1 MQSKQSLSKISNYSG
16 LAVSAIVHVAAA
28 YFLLSHNFSEIK
40 IGEQKPIKIALNSF
54 TPVPQ
59 TSAPQISEQVMI
71 PEPTPPA
78 PPPPP
83 EPPKPEPKPEP
94 KVEPKP
100 LPKPEPKVEPKP
112 LPKPEPKKIEKPKAE
127 PKKVEKKP
135 LPKPEPRPEPKIEP
149 KVEPKPAITA
159 PAPTATPAPVVNSNL
174 PANNKSIAAAPAQK
188 VAQELNLSNAQSD
201 EDFSK
206 VIAAVKKYKSYPNN
220 ARRMKHQGVVEVRF
234 LLKTDGSIDE
244 LKVTKSSGFE
254 SLDNGAL
261 ENVKKASSE
270 FPKPKE
276 DRYLRFPIAFTL
288 R

>member
-83 EPPKPEPKPEP
+83 QPPKPEPKPEP

-100 LPKPEPKVEPKP
+100 L
-112 LPKPEPKKIEKPKAE
+112 LKPEPKKIEKPKPE

-135 LPKPEPRPEPKIEP
+135 LSKPEPRPEPKIEP

-159 PAPTATPAPVVNSNL
+159 PAPTATPTPAVNSNL
-174 PANNKSIAAAPAQK
+174 PANNKSIASAPAQK

-201 EDFSK
+201 ENFSK

-276 DRYLRFPIAFTL
+276 ARYLRFPIAFTL

>member
-40 IGEQKPIKIALNSF
+40 IDEQKPIKIALNSF

-78 PPPPP
+78 PPP

-94 KVEPKP
+94 KI
-100 LPKPEPKVEPKP
+100 EPKP
-112 LPKPEPKKIEKPKAE
+112 LPKPEPKKIEKPKPE

-149 KVEPKPAITA
+149 KVEPTPAITTPS
-159 PAPTATPAPVVNSNL
+159 PAATPAPAVNSNL
-174 PANNKSIAAAPAQK
+174 PANNKSIASAPAQK

-206 VIAAVKKYKSYPNN
+206 VIAAVKKHKNYPNN

-234 LLKTDGSIDE
+234 LLKTDSSIDE

-276 DRYLRFPIAFTL
+276 ARYLRFPIAFTL

>member
-1 MQSKQSLSKISNYSG
+1 LQSKQSLSKISNYSG

-59 TSAPQISEQVMI
+59 TSAPQISEQVLI

-83 EPPKPEPKPEP
+83 EPPKPE
-94 KVEPKP
+94 
-100 LPKPEPKVEPKP
+100 LKPEPKVEPKP
-112 LPKPEPKKIEKPKAE
+112 LPKPEPKKIEKPKPE

-149 KVEPKPAITA
+149 KVEPKPDITA
-159 PAPTATPAPVVNSNL
+159 PAPTATPAPAVNSNL

-206 VIAAVKKYKSYPNN
+206 VIAAVKKHKSYPNN

-276 DRYLRFPIAFTL
+276 ARYLRFPIAFTL
-288 R
+288 K

>member
-59 TSAPQISEQVMI
+59 TTAPQISEQVLI

-83 EPPKPEPKPEP
+83 EPPKPEPKKIE
-94 KVEPKP
+94 K
-100 LPKPEPKVEPKP
+100 
-112 LPKPEPKKIEKPKAE
+112 PKPEPKKM
-127 PKKVEKKP
+127 EKKP
-135 LPKPEPRPEPKIEP
+135 LPKPEPKIEP
-149 KVEPKPAITA
+149 KVEPKPAITP
-159 PAPTATPAPVVNSNL
+159 PAPVATPAPAVNSNL
-174 PANNKSIAAAPAQK
+174 PANNKSIASAPAQK

-206 VIAAVKKYKSYPNN
+206 VIAAVKKHKSYPNN

-234 LLKTDGSIDE
+234 LLKTDGNIDE

-276 DRYLRFPIAFTL
+276 ARYLRFPIAFTL

>member
-16 LAVSAIVHVAAA
+16 LAVSAIVHVVAA

-59 TSAPQISEQVMI
+59 TTAPQISEQVLI

-83 EPPKPEPKPEP
+83 EP
-94 KVEPKP
+94 
-100 LPKPEPKVEPKP
+100 PKPEPKVEPKP
-112 LPKPEPKKIEKPKAE
+112 LPKPEPKKIEKPKPE

-135 LPKPEPRPEPKIEP
+135 EPKPEPRPEPKIEP
-149 KVEPKPAITA
+149 KVEPKPEPTPAVTA
-159 PAPTATPAPVVNSNL
+159 PAPIATPAPAVNTNL
-174 PANNKSIAAAPAQK
+174 PANNKSIASAPAQK

-206 VIAAVKKYKSYPNN
+206 VIAAVKKHKSYPNN

-276 DRYLRFPIAFTL
+276 ARYLRFPIAFTL

>member
-1 MQSKQSLSKISNYSG
+1 MQSKQSLSKISNYSD

-59 TSAPQISEQVMI
+59 TSAPQISDQVLI

-100 LPKPEPKVEPKP
+100 LPKPEPK
-112 LPKPEPKKIEKPKAE
+112 KIEKPKPE

-135 LPKPEPRPEPKIEP
+135 LPKPEPRPEPKTEP

-159 PAPTATPAPVVNSNL
+159 PAPTTTPAPAVNSNL

-206 VIAAVKKYKSYPNN
+206 VIAAVKKHKSYPNN

>member
-16 LAVSAIVHVAAA
+16 LAVSAIMHVAAA

-59 TSAPQISEQVMI
+59 TTAPQISEQVMI

-83 EPPKPEPKPEP
+83 QPPKPE
-94 KVEPKP
+94 
-100 LPKPEPKVEPKP
+100 PKPEPKVEPKP
-112 LPKPEPKKIEKPKAE
+112 LPKPEPKKIEKPKPE

-149 KVEPKPAITA
+149 KVEPKPAVTA
-159 PAPTATPAPVVNSNL
+159 PAPTATPAPAINSNL
-174 PANNKSIAAAPAQK
+174 PANNKSIASAPAQK

-206 VIAAVKKYKSYPNN
+206 VIAAVKKHKSYPNN

-276 DRYLRFPIAFTL
+276 ARYLRFPIAFTL

>member
-16 LAVSAIVHVAAA
+16 LAVSAIVHVAVA
-28 YFLLSHNFSEIK
+28 YFLFSHNFSEIK

-94 KVEPKP
+94 K
-100 LPKPEPKVEPKP
+100 
-112 LPKPEPKKIEKPKAE
+112 KIEKPKAE

-135 LPKPEPRPEPKIEP
+135 LPKPEHRPEPKIEP

-159 PAPTATPAPVVNSNL
+159 PAPIATPAPVVNSNL
-174 PANNKSIAAAPAQK
+174 PANNKSIASAPAQK

-206 VIAAVKKYKSYPNN
+206 VIAAVKKHKSYPNN

-276 DRYLRFPIAFTL
+276 ARYLRFPIAFTL

>member
-28 YFLLSHNFSEIK
+28 YFLLSHNFSEVK

-71 PEPTPPA
+71 PEPIPPT
-78 PPPPP
+78 PPP

-94 KVEPKP
+94 KI
-100 LPKPEPKVEPKP
+100 EPKP
-112 LPKPEPKKIEKPKAE
+112 LPKPEPKKIEKPKPE

-174 PANNKSIAAAPAQK
+174 PANNKSIAVAPAQK

-206 VIAAVKKYKSYPNN
+206 VIAAVKKHKNYPNN

-276 DRYLRFPIAFTL
+276 ARYLRFPIAFTL

>member
-59 TSAPQISEQVMI
+59 TTAPQISEQVMI

-78 PPPPP
+78 PPPEP

-100 LPKPEPKVEPKP
+100 I
-112 LPKPEPKKIEKPKAE
+112 PKPEPKKIEKPKPE

-135 LPKPEPRPEPKIEP
+135 LPKPEPRPEPKTEP

-159 PAPTATPAPVVNSNL
+159 PAPTTTPAPAVNSNL
-174 PANNKSIAAAPAQK
+174 PANNKSIASAPAQK

-276 DRYLRFPIAFTL
+276 ARYLRFPIAFTL
-288 R
+288 K

>member
-59 TSAPQISEQVMI
+59 TTAPQISEQVMI

-78 PPPPP
+78 PPPEP

-100 LPKPEPKVEPKP
+100 LPKPEPK
-112 LPKPEPKKIEKPKAE
+112 KIEKPKPE

-135 LPKPEPRPEPKIEP
+135 LPKPEPRPEPKTEP

-159 PAPTATPAPVVNSNL
+159 PAPTTTPAPAVNSNL
-174 PANNKSIAAAPAQK
+174 PANNKSIASAPAQK

-206 VIAAVKKYKSYPNN
+206 VIAAVKKHKSYPNN

-276 DRYLRFPIAFTL
+276 ARYLRFPIAFTL
-288 R
+288 K

>member
-59 TSAPQISEQVMI
+59 TTAPQISEQVMI

-100 LPKPEPKVEPKP
+100 LPKPEPKKIEK
-112 LPKPEPKKIEKPKAE
+112 PKPEPKKM
-127 PKKVEKKP
+127 EKKP
-135 LPKPEPRPEPKIEP
+135 LPKPEPKIEP
-149 KVEPKPAITA
+149 KVEPKPAITPPA
-159 PAPTATPAPVVNSNL
+159 PAVNSNL
-174 PANNKSIAAAPAQK
+174 PANNKSIASAPAQK

-206 VIAAVKKYKSYPNN
+206 VIAAVKKHKSYPNN

>member
-40 IGEQKPIKIALNSF
+40 IDEQKPIKIALNSF

-78 PPPPP
+78 PPPEP

-100 LPKPEPKVEPKP
+100 LPKPEPK
-112 LPKPEPKKIEKPKAE
+112 KIEKPKPE

-135 LPKPEPRPEPKIEP
+135 LPKPEPRPEPKTEP

-174 PANNKSIAAAPAQK
+174 PANNKSIASAPAQK

-206 VIAAVKKYKSYPNN
+206 VIAAVKKHKSYPNN

-288 R
+288 K

>member
-16 LAVSAIVHVAAA
+16 LAVSAIVHVAVA

-59 TSAPQISEQVMI
+59 TSAPQIAEQVMI

-100 LPKPEPKVEPKP
+100 LPKPEPK
-112 LPKPEPKKIEKPKAE
+112 KIEKPKPE

-135 LPKPEPRPEPKIEP
+135 LPKPEPRPEPKTEP

-159 PAPTATPAPVVNSNL
+159 PAPTTTPAPAVNSNL
-174 PANNKSIAAAPAQK
+174 PANNKSIASAPAQK

-206 VIAAVKKYKSYPNN
+206 VIAAVKKHKSYPNN

-234 LLKTDGSIDE
+234 LLKTDGNIDE

-276 DRYLRFPIAFTL
+276 ARYLRFPIAFTL

>member
-1 MQSKQSLSKISNYSG
+1 M
-16 LAVSAIVHVAAA
+16 AAA

-59 TSAPQISEQVMI
+59 TTAPQISEQVMI

-83 EPPKPEPKPEP
+83 EPKI
-94 KVEPKP
+94 EPKP
-100 LPKPEPKVEPKP
+100 LPK
-112 LPKPEPKKIEKPKAE
+112 LEPKKIEKPKPE

-135 LPKPEPRPEPKIEP
+135 LPKPEPRPEPK
-149 KVEPKPAITA
+149 VEPKPEPAPAVTA
-159 PAPTATPAPVVNSNL
+159 PAPVATPAPVVNTNL
-174 PANNKSIAAAPAQK
+174 PANNKSIASAPAQK

-201 EDFSK
+201 EDFNK

-276 DRYLRFPIAFTL
+276 ARYLRFPIAFTL

>member
-83 EPPKPEPKPEP
+83 EPPKSEPKP
-94 KVEPKP
+94 
-100 LPKPEPKVEPKP
+100 
-112 LPKPEPKKIEKPKAE
+112 
-127 PKKVEKKP
+127 
-135 LPKPEPRPEPKIEP
+135 EP

-159 PAPTATPAPVVNSNL
+159 PAPTATPAPAVNSNL

-188 VAQELNLSNAQSD
+188 VAQELNLANAQSD

-206 VIAAVKKYKSYPNN
+206 VIAAVKKHKSYPNN

-234 LLKTDGSIDE
+234 LLKTDGSIDD

-276 DRYLRFPIAFTL
+276 ARYLRFPIAFTL

>member
-59 TSAPQISEQVMI
+59 TSAPQISEQVLI

-83 EPPKPEPKPEP
+83 QPPKPEPKPEP
-94 KVEPKP
+94 KI
-100 LPKPEPKVEPKP
+100 EPKP
-112 LPKPEPKKIEKPKAE
+112 LPKPEPKKIEKPKPE

-159 PAPTATPAPVVNSNL
+159 PAPTATPATAVNSNL
-174 PANNKSIAAAPAQK
+174 PANNKSIASAPAQK
-188 VAQELNLSNAQSD
+188 VAQELNLANAQSD

-206 VIAAVKKYKSYPNN
+206 VIAAVKKHKNYPSN
-220 ARRMKHQGVVEVRF
+220 ARRMRHQGVVEVRF

-276 DRYLRFPIAFTL
+276 ARYLRFPIAFTL

>member
-59 TSAPQISEQVMI
+59 TTAPQISEQVLI

-83 EPPKPEPKPEP
+83 EPPKPEP
-94 KVEPKP
+94 
-100 LPKPEPKVEPKP
+100 EPKVEPKP
-112 LPKPEPKKIEKPKAE
+112 LPKPEPKKVEKPKAE
-127 PKKVEKKP
+127 SKKVEKKP
-135 LPKPEPRPEPKIEP
+135 LPKPEPRPEPKTEP
-149 KVEPKPAITA
+149 KVEPQPAITA
-159 PAPTATPAPVVNSNL
+159 PAPIATPAPAVNSNL

-206 VIAAVKKYKSYPNN
+206 VIAAVKKHKSYPNN

-234 LLKTDGSIDE
+234 LLKTDGSIEE

-276 DRYLRFPIAFTL
+276 ARYLRFPIAFTL

>member
-83 EPPKPEPKPEP
+83 PPEPPKPEPKPEP

-100 LPKPEPKVEPKP
+100 LPKPEPKKIEK
-112 LPKPEPKKIEKPKAE
+112 PKPEPKKM
-127 PKKVEKKP
+127 EKKP

-159 PAPTATPAPVVNSNL
+159 PAPVATPAPAVNSNL
-174 PANNKSIAAAPAQK
+174 PANNKSIASAPAQK

-206 VIAAVKKYKSYPNN
+206 VIAAVKKHKSYPNN

-276 DRYLRFPIAFTL
+276 ARYLRFPIAFTL

>member
-100 LPKPEPKVEPKP
+100 LPKPEPK
-112 LPKPEPKKIEKPKAE
+112 KIEKPKPE

-149 KVEPKPAITA
+149 A
-159 PAPTATPAPVVNSNL
+159 PATTPAPIVNSNL
-174 PANNKSIAAAPAQK
+174 PANNKSIASAPAQK

-206 VIAAVKKYKSYPNN
+206 VIAAVKKHKSYPNN
-220 ARRMKHQGVVEVRF
+220 ARRMKHQGIVEVRF

-276 DRYLRFPIAFTL
+276 ARYLRFPIAFTL
-288 R
+288 K

>member
-16 LAVSAIVHVAAA
+16 LAVSAIVHVVAA

-59 TSAPQISEQVMI
+59 TTAPQISEQVLI

-100 LPKPEPKVEPKP
+100 LPKPEPK
-112 LPKPEPKKIEKPKAE
+112 KIEKPKPE
-127 PKKVEKKP
+127 PTKVEKKP
-135 LPKPEPRPEPKIEP
+135 EPKPEPRPEPKIEP
-149 KVEPKPAITA
+149 KVEPKPEPTPAVTA
-159 PAPTATPAPVVNSNL
+159 PAPIATPAPAVNTNL
-174 PANNKSIAAAPAQK
+174 PANNKSIASAPAQK

-206 VIAAVKKYKSYPNN
+206 VIAAVKKHKSYPNN

-244 LKVTKSSGFE
+244 LKLTKSSGFE

-276 DRYLRFPIAFTL
+276 ARYLRFPIAFTL

>member
-100 LPKPEPKVEPKP
+100 LPKPEPK
-112 LPKPEPKKIEKPKAE
+112 KIEKPKAE

-135 LPKPEPRPEPKIEP
+135 LPKPEPRPESKIEP

-159 PAPTATPAPVVNSNL
+159 PAPTATPAPAVNTNL
-174 PANNKSIAAAPAQK
+174 PANNKSIASAPAQK

-276 DRYLRFPIAFTL
+276 ARYLRFPIAFTL

>member
-28 YFLLSHNFSEIK
+28 YFLLSHNFSEVK

-78 PPPPP
+78 PPPP

-100 LPKPEPKVEPKP
+100 LPKPEPK
-112 LPKPEPKKIEKPKAE
+112 KIEKPKPE

-135 LPKPEPRPEPKIEP
+135 LPKPEPRPEPKVEP
-149 KVEPKPAITA
+149 KVEPTPAITA
-159 PAPTATPAPVVNSNL
+159 PSPAATPAPAVNSNL
-174 PANNKSIAAAPAQK
+174 PANNKSIASAPAQK

-206 VIAAVKKYKSYPNN
+206 VIAAVKKHKNYPNN

-276 DRYLRFPIAFTL
+276 ARYLRFPIAFTL

>member
-59 TSAPQISEQVMI
+59 TSAPQISEQVLI

-94 KVEPKP
+94 K
-100 LPKPEPKVEPKP
+100 
-112 LPKPEPKKIEKPKAE
+112 
-127 PKKVEKKP
+127 
-135 LPKPEPRPEPKIEP
+135 IEP
-149 KVEPKPAITA
+149 KVEPRPATTA
-159 PAPTATPAPVVNSNL
+159 PSPAATPAPAVNSNL

-206 VIAAVKKYKSYPNN
+206 VIAAVKKHKNYPNN

-276 DRYLRFPIAFTL
+276 ARYLRFPIAFTL
-288 R
+288 K

>member
-59 TSAPQISEQVMI
+59 TTAPQISEQVMI

-83 EPPKPEPKPEP
+83 QPPKPE
-94 KVEPKP
+94 
-100 LPKPEPKVEPKP
+100 PKPEPKVEPKP
-112 LPKPEPKKIEKPKAE
+112 LPKPEPKKIEKPKPE

-159 PAPTATPAPVVNSNL
+159 PAPVATPAPVVNSNL
-174 PANNKSIAAAPAQK
+174 PANNKSIASAPAQK

-206 VIAAVKKYKSYPNN
+206 VIAAVKKHKSYPNN

-276 DRYLRFPIAFTL
+276 ARYLRFPIAFTL
-288 R
+288 K

>member
-40 IGEQKPIKIALNSF
+40 IDEQKPIKIALNSF

-78 PPPPP
+78 PPPP
-83 EPPKPEPKPEP
+83 EPPKPE
-94 KVEPKP
+94 
-100 LPKPEPKVEPKP
+100 PKPEPKVEPKP

-159 PAPTATPAPVVNSNL
+159 PAPTATPAPAVNSNL
-174 PANNKSIAAAPAQK
+174 ATNNKSIAAAPAQK
-188 VAQELNLSNAQSD
+188 VAQELNLANAQSD

-206 VIAAVKKYKSYPNN
+206 VSAAVKKHKNYPSN
-220 ARRMKHQGVVEVRF
+220 ARRMRHQGVVEVRF

-276 DRYLRFPIAFTL
+276 ARYLRFPIAFTL

>member
-59 TSAPQISEQVMI
+59 TTAPQISEQVMI

-100 LPKPEPKVEPKP
+100 LPKPEPK
-112 LPKPEPKKIEKPKAE
+112 KIEKPKPE

-135 LPKPEPRPEPKIEP
+135 LPKPDPRPEPKIEP

-174 PANNKSIAAAPAQK
+174 PANNKSIASAPAQK

-206 VIAAVKKYKSYPNN
+206 VIAAVKKHKSYPNN

-276 DRYLRFPIAFTL
+276 ARYLRFPIAFTL
-288 R
+288 K

>member
-59 TSAPQISEQVMI
+59 TTAPQISEQVMI

-83 EPPKPEPKPEP
+83 QPPKPEPKPEP
-94 KVEPKP
+94 KI
-100 LPKPEPKVEPKP
+100 EPKP
-112 LPKPEPKKIEKPKAE
+112 LPKPEPKKIEKPKPE

-159 PAPTATPAPVVNSNL
+159 PAPTATPAPAVNSNL
-174 PANNKSIAAAPAQK
+174 PANNKSIASAPAQK

-206 VIAAVKKYKSYPNN
+206 VIAAVKKHKSYPNN

-254 SLDNGAL
+254 LLDNGAL

-276 DRYLRFPIAFTL
+276 ARYLRFPIAFTL

>member
-59 TSAPQISEQVMI
+59 TTAPQISEQVMI

-78 PPPPP
+78 PPPEP

-100 LPKPEPKVEPKP
+100 LPKPEPK
-112 LPKPEPKKIEKPKAE
+112 KIEKPKPE

-159 PAPTATPAPVVNSNL
+159 PAPTATPAPIVNTNL
-174 PANNKSIAAAPAQK
+174 PANNKSIASAPAQK

-206 VIAAVKKYKSYPNN
+206 VIAAVKKHKSYPNN

-276 DRYLRFPIAFTL
+276 ARYLRFPIAFTL

>member
-16 LAVSAIVHVAAA
+16 LAVSAIVHVVAA

-59 TSAPQISEQVMI
+59 TTAPQISEQVLI

-100 LPKPEPKVEPKP
+100 LPKPEPK
-112 LPKPEPKKIEKPKAE
+112 KIEKPKPE

-135 LPKPEPRPEPKIEP
+135 EPKPEPRPEPKIEP
-149 KVEPKPAITA
+149 KVEPKPEPTPAVTA
-159 PAPTATPAPVVNSNL
+159 PAPIATPAPAVNTNL
-174 PANNKSIAAAPAQK
+174 PANNKSIASAPAQK

-206 VIAAVKKYKSYPNN
+206 VIAAVKKHKSYPNN

-234 LLKTDGSIDE
+234 LLKTDGNIDE

-276 DRYLRFPIAFTL
+276 ARYLRFPIAFTL

>member
-59 TSAPQISEQVMI
+59 TTAPQISEQVLI

-100 LPKPEPKVEPKP
+100 LPKPEPK
-112 LPKPEPKKIEKPKAE
+112 KIEKPKPE

-159 PAPTATPAPVVNSNL
+159 PAPAATPAPVVNTNL

-206 VIAAVKKYKSYPNN
+206 VIAAVKKHKSYPNN

-276 DRYLRFPIAFTL
+276 ARYLRFPIAFTL

>member
-1 MQSKQSLSKISNYSG
+1 LQSKQSLNRISNYSG
-16 LAVSAIVHVAAA
+16 LAVSAIVHVAVA

-78 PPPPP
+78 PPP

-100 LPKPEPKVEPKP
+100 LPKPEPKKVEKT
-112 LPKPEPKKIEKPKAE
+112 KAE

-135 LPKPEPRPEPKIEP
+135 LPKPEPK
-149 KVEPKPAITA
+149 KVEPKELKEVTKLQKELLNNKSVADLEATA
-159 PAPTATPAPVVNSNL
+159 SGSTATPTPAINSNL
-174 PANNKSIAAAPAQK
+174 PANNKSIASAPAQK

-206 VIAAVKKYKSYPNN
+206 VIAAVKKHKSYPNN

-276 DRYLRFPIAFTL
+276 ARYLRFPIAFTL

>member
-78 PPPPP
+78 PPPP

-100 LPKPEPKVEPKP
+100 LPKPEPK
-112 LPKPEPKKIEKPKAE
+112 KIEKPKPE

-159 PAPTATPAPVVNSNL
+159 PAPAATPAPVVNSNL
-174 PANNKSIAAAPAQK
+174 PANNKSIASAPAQK

-206 VIAAVKKYKSYPNN
+206 VIAAVKKHKSYPNN

-276 DRYLRFPIAFTL
+276 ARYLRFPIAFTL
-288 R
+288 K

>member
-28 YFLLSHNFSEIK
+28 YFLLSHNFSEVK

-78 PPPPP
+78 PPPLP

-94 KVEPKP
+94 KI
-100 LPKPEPKVEPKP
+100 EPKP
-112 LPKPEPKKIEKPKAE
+112 LPKPEPKKVEKPKAE

-149 KVEPKPAITA
+149 TPAITA

-174 PANNKSIAAAPAQK
+174 PANNKSITAAPAQK

-206 VIAAVKKYKSYPNN
+206 VIAAVKKHKNYPNN

-276 DRYLRFPIAFTL
+276 ARYLRFPIAFTL
-288 R
+288 K

>member
-59 TSAPQISEQVMI
+59 TSAPQISEQVLI

-94 KVEPKP
+94 KI
-100 LPKPEPKVEPKP
+100 EPKP
-112 LPKPEPKKIEKPKAE
+112 LPKPEPKKIEKPKPE

-135 LPKPEPRPEPKIEP
+135 LPKPEPRPEPKPEP
-149 KVEPKPAITA
+149 TPAITA
-159 PAPTATPAPVVNSNL
+159 PAPVATPAPAVNSNL
-174 PANNKSIAAAPAQK
+174 PANNKSIASAPAQK

-206 VIAAVKKYKSYPNN
+206 VIAAVKKHKSYPNN

-288 R
+288 K

>member
-59 TSAPQISEQVMI
+59 TSAPQISEQVLI

-78 PPPPP
+78 PPPPT

-100 LPKPEPKVEPKP
+100 LPKPEPK
-112 LPKPEPKKIEKPKAE
+112 KIEKPKPE

-135 LPKPEPRPEPKIEP
+135 LPKPEPRPEPKTEP
-149 KVEPKPAITA
+149 EVEPKPAITA
-159 PAPTATPAPVVNSNL
+159 PAPTTTPAPVVNSNL
-174 PANNKSIAAAPAQK
+174 PANNKSIASAPAQK

-206 VIAAVKKYKSYPNN
+206 VIAAVKKHKSYPNN

-276 DRYLRFPIAFTL
+276 ARYLRFPIAFTL

>member
-16 LAVSAIVHVAAA
+16 LVASAIVHVAAA

-59 TSAPQISEQVMI
+59 TTAPQISEQVMI

-78 PPPPP
+78 
-83 EPPKPEPKPEP
+83 
-94 KVEPKP
+94 
-100 LPKPEPKVEPKP
+100 PKPEPKVEPKP
-112 LPKPEPKKIEKPKAE
+112 LPKPEPKKIEKPKPE

-149 KVEPKPAITA
+149 TPAITT
-159 PAPTATPAPVVNSNL
+159 PAPVATPAPAVNSNL
-174 PANNKSIAAAPAQK
+174 PANNKSIASAPAQK

-276 DRYLRFPIAFTL
+276 ARYLRFPIAFTL
-288 R
+288 K

>member
-16 LAVSAIVHVAAA
+16 LAVSAIVHIAAA

-59 TSAPQISEQVMI
+59 TTAPQISEQVMI

-100 LPKPEPKVEPKP
+100 LPKPEPK
-112 LPKPEPKKIEKPKAE
+112 KIEKPKPE

-149 KVEPKPAITA
+149 KVEPKPAVTA
-159 PAPTATPAPVVNSNL
+159 PAPVATPAPVVNSNL
-174 PANNKSIAAAPAQK
+174 PANNKSIASAPAQK

-206 VIAAVKKYKSYPNN
+206 VIAAVKKHKSYPNN

-276 DRYLRFPIAFTL
+276 ARYLRFPIAFTL

>member
-1 MQSKQSLSKISNYSG
+1 MQSKQSLNKISNYSG
-16 LAVSAIVHVAAA
+16 LAVSLIVHGAAV
-28 YFLLSHNFSEIK
+28 YFLLSHNFDEIK

-59 TSAPQISEQVMI
+59 VSAPQIAEQMLI

-83 EPPKPEPKPEP
+83 EPPKPEPRPE
-94 KVEPKP
+94 
-100 LPKPEPKVEPKP
+100 
-112 LPKPEPKKIEKPKAE
+112 PKPEPKKVEKPKREIKKVE
-127 PKKVEKKP
+127 PKKEKKIE
-135 LPKPEPRPEPKIEP
+135 PKPEPVIAQPVQPIVP
-149 KVEPKPAITA
+149 PAS
-159 PAPTATPAPVVNSNL
+159 VNTNL
-174 PANNKSIAAAPAQK
+174 PANNKSIAAAPVQN
-188 VAQELNLSNAQSD
+188 VTPELNLSNSQGD
-201 EDFSK
+201 EDFTK
-206 VIAAVKKYKSYPNN
+206 VIIAVKRHKSYPNN

-234 LLKTDGSIDE
+234 LLKQDGSIDE
-244 LKVTKSSGFE
+244 LKVSKSSGFE

>member
-59 TSAPQISEQVMI
+59 TTAPQISEQVMI

-78 PPPPP
+78 PPPPL

-100 LPKPEPKVEPKP
+100 LPKPEPK
-112 LPKPEPKKIEKPKAE
+112 KIEKPKPE

-159 PAPTATPAPVVNSNL
+159 PAPVATPAPAVNSNL

-206 VIAAVKKYKSYPNN
+206 VIAAVKKHKSYPNN

-276 DRYLRFPIAFTL
+276 ARYLRFPIAFTL